1 MYRCYFCLLN
11 VHIYVYIF
19 INMYVC
25 IYIYIYMFISIYIY
39 MYITPALV
47 EYPDSNCHTCASSFA
62 FDMHSAMKYTYA
74 HSM

>member
-1 MYRCYFCLLN
+1 
-11 VHIYVYIF
+11 
-19 INMYVC
+19 
-25 IYIYIYMFISIYIY
+25 MFISIYIY